1 MDKSTIKVKSIKR
14 ISLPEPVPVYDV
26 TVPIYE
32 NFMLA
37 NGVIVHNSSK
47 IARYKDFQATFALKG
62 KPLNVMEVTSA
73 KVNAN
78 VEICSIFAG
87 IGLDLGAKNPIDSIK
102 FGKIIFLADGDVDG
116 PVVGSTRVL
125 TLDGK
130 NPTIKTLA
138 KRWQRDKKPI
148 WVLSRNE
155 YGELVPAKAINPRVA
170 VRSTQL
176 VKIHLDDGTILRC
189 EPSHKWMMSCSDAN
203 DSRRTEYLG
212 NQFIRAKRIKIGDSL
227 DSIYLEDRT
236 TDGLKGRIN
245 STYRSVIN
253 DPATSAQFE
262 KSAVPVHR
270 IVFANENP
278 DQYAFYVKHNKGSLP
293 GDRYAIHHGNRDTRD
308 NEPCNLEMLHQGE
321 HAAEHF
327 SEYAASYNGSKK
339 HKQDLKKF
347 AASARG
353 KQIFIENASR
363 LAAYNTSAAHRARVV
378 EMNLCPDQIR
388 KQMLGKVARLW
399 KGIVLSGFPVN
410 TETWAIGLR
419 NPKLS
424 NIYTLGTALSVYSK
438 KEILTAVKKLAVHK
452 AYVFDI
458 DCPKRSYPTQV
469 TSKFVAFCKEMVDQ
483 GLNYT
488 KESVYNE
495 YRSEVVAVTNQ
506 RGIPLWKTGFYSTN
520 VPKSQLKSFV
530 TSYKPNHQVVKIEHL
545 TLETPMEF
553 YCMTVPETGNF
564 FFSDKYGNGVGSS
577 NCHINTLLMTVFW
590 KYLPECFERGMI
602 YMVDAPEYMTHYKGK
617 LYFGKTRDDVYKQ
630 VGTKIKVELKQ
641 LKGWGS
647 TDPEDLQPMAFDVTT
662 RKLIRILPPTSKA
675 GAKQFEA
682 LMGKSPL
689 YRQKL
694 LGVVKN

>member
-37 NGVIVHNSSK
+37 NGVIVHNSAK
-47 IARYKDFQATFALKG
+47 TARYKDFQATFALKG

-189 EPSHKWMMSCSDAN
+189 EPSHKWMMSYSDAN

-262 KSAVPVHR
+262 KSVVPVHR

-347 AASARG
+347 AA
-353 KQIFIENASR
+353 
-363 LAAYNTSAAHRARVV
+363 
-378 EMNLCPDQIR
+378 
-388 KQMLGKVARLW
+388 
-399 KGIVLSGFPVN
+399 
-410 TETWAIGLR
+410 
-419 NPKLS
+419 
-424 NIYTLGTALSVYSK
+424 
-438 KEILTAVKKLAVHK
+438 
-452 AYVFDI
+452 
-458 DCPKRSYPTQV
+458 
-469 TSKFVAFCKEMVDQ
+469 
-483 GLNYT
+483 
-488 KESVYNE
+488 
-495 YRSEVVAVTNQ
+495 
-506 RGIPLWKTGFYSTN
+506 
-520 VPKSQLKSFV
+520 
-530 TSYKPNHQVVKIEHL
+530 SYKPNHQVVKIEHL

-647 TDPEDLQPMAFDVTT
+647 TDPEDLQLMAFDVTT